1 MGQVTAEFEENL
13 AAGKV
18 RGWENENQENG
29 HVSAQHT
36 AIDLDYYSTVEELL
50 EVGPERLKEVILRTI
65 YDLSIFLY
73 IYI

>member
-18 RGWENENQENG
+18 RGWENG